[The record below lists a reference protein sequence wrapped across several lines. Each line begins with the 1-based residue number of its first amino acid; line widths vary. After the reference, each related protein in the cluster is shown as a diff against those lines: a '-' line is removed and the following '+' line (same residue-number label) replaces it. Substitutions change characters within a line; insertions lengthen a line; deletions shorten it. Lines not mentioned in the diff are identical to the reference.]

1 MANEQV
7 RKDLQE
13 KQQEHR
19 NLELEHRNVE
29 QERVNQE
36 RQTEHK
42 EREQKDPT
50 DTRKKNTKYL
60 NIQQNNGSIER
71 VEYHPAPRHHATESV
86 TRLNQRATL
95 QARSS
100 DKHALPKAASGDMPF
115 EWQPIG
121 SGLASL
127 ADNKWPDH
135 TDDEEKMD
143 NHIYDLL
150 TLNRDIV
157 RNDTDIPSPNTL
169 VRVPK

>member
-1 MANEQV
+1 MANEQT
-7 RKDLQE
+7 RKESFQERRDVVQE
-13 KQQEHR
+13 KQLEHKNLEQEHK
-19 NLELEHRNVE
+19 
-29 QERVNQE
+29 NQE
-36 RQTEHK
+36 QGKQSEH
-42 EREQKDPT
+42 KDPT

-60 NIQQNNGSIER
+60 NIQLNNGSIEQ

-86 TRLNQRATL
+86 TRLNQRARE
-95 QARSS
+95 QSKSS
-100 DKHALPKAASGDMPF
+100 DKHVMPKAASGDMPF

-127 ADNKWPDH
+127 ADTKWPEH
-135 TDDEEKMD
+135 TDDEERMD

-157 RNDTDIPSPNTL
+157 RTDTDIPSPNTL

>member
-7 RKDLQE
+7 RKESFQE
-13 KQQEHR
+13 KQ
-19 NLELEHRNVE
+19 LEHRNVE

-36 RQTEHK
+36 RQTE
-42 EREQKDPT
+42 RKDPT
-50 DTRKKNTKYL
+50 DTRKKNVKYL

-71 VEYHPAPRHHATESV
+71 VEFHPAPRHHATESV
-86 TRLNQRATL
+86 TRLNQRARE
-95 QARSS
+95 QSKSS
-100 DKHALPKAASGDMPF
+100 DRHTMPESASGDMPF

-127 ADNKWPDH
+127 ADTKWPEH

-157 RNDTDIPSPNTL
+157 RTDTDIPSPNTL